1 MNGTNCIS
9 FINGGRCSDKR
20 IRRIPNFMGDRL
32 CILWNNISVTC
43 HLYHKKEHEDNEHKI
58 DKTLL

>member
-1 MNGTNCIS
+1 
-9 FINGGRCSDKR
+9 
-20 IRRIPNFMGDRL
+20 MGDRL